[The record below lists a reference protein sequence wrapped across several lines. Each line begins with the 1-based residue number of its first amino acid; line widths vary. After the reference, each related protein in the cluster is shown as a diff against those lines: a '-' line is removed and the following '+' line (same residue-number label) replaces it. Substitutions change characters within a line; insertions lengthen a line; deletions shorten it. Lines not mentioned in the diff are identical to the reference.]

1 MATPTADIR
10 LQVASNSAAAAMD
23 LMTNKM
29 KRMMKQMETGAEKAG
44 NRAKKADR
52 TFGSWAGSIAKSSAN
67 LLVMGSA
74 LSSVYGVTQLISQEM
89 QNQIDIS
96 QKLRDRQVPYQDK
109 LKQVLFEAV
118 PATVQDRGA
127 FIRDI
132 DKRLSDA
139 GIQDKTAGLQVIE
152 TVMSAMGDASVDK
165 KIDFAMD
172 IITGRRDRM
181 NAASVDEMRAMT
193 SAASMAQLLYEDK
206 GSSAMAQMGLMNRAK
221 VFSAADET
229 SSFVN
234 NIAPVG
240 NKLRQFGATQVEALA
255 FAASLSNALNDRT
268 GQLVDTAGQNIAAKM
283 KLVETRFGAE
293 EMKGLSFTQRR
304 DFIRGDS
311 KKAKQI
317 RDYVLGAFSSE
328 LDVDPD
334 ELAMMSES
342 EFSKR
347 FGAKLGGRAK
357 TMYVAMQ
364 WFQKKGMADFQGSL
378 NQLYDS
384 GLDQIG
390 AKYKA
395 PGVIDE
401 RATYV
406 AAEAA
411 FRKDME
417 IATKSQSF
425 RAATN
430 EMFNKQATESLAQ
443 SRGNELF
450 AELVT
455 PGSQIDQILQMS
467 GISGMDRMLN
477 RTMRSTGA
485 FFGGAPSYE
494 QSLLAAESDL
504 ELARNELIRK
514 NTGLS
519 GQLFLDASEERAM
532 TILEERLTTIAEEI
546 RLLRAEN
553 KEPKKVVPAD
563 PEPRK
568 PNAASMGGQE

>member
-29 KRMMKQMETGAEKAG
+29 KRMMKEMETGSEKVGRKAG
-44 NRAKKADR
+44 KTDR
-52 TFGSWAGSIAKSSAN
+52 TIGTWAGSIAKASAN
-67 LLVMGSA
+67 LLVMGTA
-74 LSSVYGVTQLISQEM
+74 LSGAYGVVQLISQEM
-89 QNQIDIS
+89 QNQVDIS

-118 PATVQDRGA
+118 PATVGDREA
-127 FIRDI
+127 FIKDI
-132 DKRLSDA
+132 DKRLSDV

-165 KIDFAMD
+165 KINFAMD

-181 NAASVDEMRAMT
+181 NAASVDEMKALT
-193 SAASMAQLLYEDK
+193 SAASMAQLLYEDQ
-206 GSSAMAQMGLMNRAK
+206 GSTALAQMGLMNRAK

-229 SSFVN
+229 SAFVN

-240 NKLRQFGATQVEALA
+240 NKLRQFGATQVEALT
-255 FAASLSNALNDRT
+255 FAAALSNALNDRT

-311 KKAKQI
+311 EKAKQI

-334 ELAMMSES
+334 ELSMMSES

-364 WFQKKGMADFQGSL
+364 WFQKQGLADFQGSL

-384 GLDQIG
+384 GLSQVG
-390 AKYKA
+390 AKFAA
-395 PGVIDE
+395 PGVIDQ
-401 RATYV
+401 RGTYA

-411 FRKDME
+411 FREDMR
-417 IATKSQSF
+417 IANTSQAF
-425 RAATN
+425 RASTN
-430 EMFNKQATESLAQ
+430 EMFNQQTVESLRQ
-443 SRGNELF
+443 NRGNELF

-455 PGSQIDQILQMS
+455 PGSKMDEILQMA
-467 GISGMDRMLN
+467 GISGVDRMMN
-477 RTMRSTGA
+477 RTMRSQGA
-485 FFGGAPSYE
+485 FWMGAPSYE
-494 QSLLAAESDL
+494 QSLLASQSDL
-504 ELARNELIRK
+504 ELARNELVRR
-514 NTGLS
+514 NTSSMGRVV
-519 GQLFLDASEERAM
+519 FDASEEKAM
-532 TILEERLTTIAEEI
+532 QILEDRLTEIAQEI
-546 RLLRAEN
+546 RLLRGEN
-553 KEPKKVVPAD
+553 KEPKKVTVD
-563 PEPRK
+563 SEEPRK
-568 PNAASMGGQE
+568 PNAASMGGPE